1 MKTLVGGNT
10 YLKNNVIAMYKAR
23 GDNYICCQQV
33 AEKDGLPVDKYIEF
47 NGCCLAVVEEGYIIV
62 KAIKKLNG
70 GDVNV
75 TIYKIDDVNDVTKAK
90 NTVYYKSELVFTGC
104 IEEFERRRT
113 MKVYEKV
120 VEFTVNNL
128 YALTHGYYINE

>member
-10 YLKNNVIAMYKAR
+10 YLKNNVIAMYKSR

-47 NGCCLAVVEEGYIIV
+47 NGCCLAVVEEGYIVV
-62 KAIKKLNG
+62 KAIKNLSTDN
-70 GDVNV
+70 VNV
-75 TIYKIDDVNDVTKAK
+75 TIYKIDDVDDVTKAK
-90 NTVYYKSELVFTGC
+90 NTVYYKSELMFSGC

-113 MKVYEKV
+113 MKGYEKV
-120 VEFTVNNL
+120 VQFTVNNL
-128 YALTHGYYINE
+128 YCLVPAYYINE